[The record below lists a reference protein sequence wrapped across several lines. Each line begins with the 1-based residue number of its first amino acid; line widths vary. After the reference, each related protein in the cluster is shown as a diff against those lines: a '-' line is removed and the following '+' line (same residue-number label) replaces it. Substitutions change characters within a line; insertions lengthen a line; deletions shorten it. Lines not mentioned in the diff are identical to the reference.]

1 MLPIICKIKF
11 STGSEIK
18 DSEKLMTKTT
28 ELMRAWLVLFSVFT
42 LFSCN
47 RIDDEE
53 YRPNFEEGTTESVN
67 LWVQDSMKRYYYW
80 AEQMPK
86 KTDYSLPTKD
96 FFNSLLSS
104 QDRFSSILDTNN
116 ASTYPKSVRS
126 LYGFDYS
133 VLQQNGK
140 TFAVIKLVLK
150 NSPAQNVGLQRGK
163 IITKINGASINSG
176 NMSNVEQMIIN
187 SSSPMKLM
195 IGTWENGNI
204 MNENEITIYQ
214 SFTFDQPLVSKI
226 FEQNGKK
233 IGYLYIYSFQN
244 GMASSFANKFA
255 EFKSAGVSELI
266 LDLRYNYGGM
276 LASSA
281 ALCAMIPSGI
291 SGNSP
296 FIIYKGNSNGGEVHL
311 SFAQQLAYDS
321 GSPSFST
328 LFNQNLGLSKVY
340 VLTTESTASA
350 SETVINNLKPYMQV
364 IQIGGRTLGKDMS
377 GWDIDDKRNPPKI
390 SWQIHP
396 MIYKLYNANN
406 EGNYSSGILP
416 TISIN
421 EFQSMPIMEL
431 GNPEE
436 AFLKKALQ
444 EIN

>member
-1 MLPIICKIKF
+1 MSKKIKL
-11 STGSEIK
+11 IK
-18 DSEKLMTKTT
+18 I
-28 ELMRAWLVLFSVFT
+28 WLKLFSAVL

-47 RIDDEE
+47 RTEDED
-53 YRPNFEEGTTESVN
+53 YQPNFEEGTTESVN

-86 KTDYSLPTKD
+86 KPNYSLPTKD
-96 FFNSLLSS
+96 FFKSLLSS
-104 QDRFSSILDTNN
+104 QDRFSSILDKNN
-116 ASTYPKSVRS
+116 ATTYTKTVRS

-140 TFAVIKLVLK
+140 TFAVIKLVMK
-150 NSPAQNVGLQRGK
+150 NSPAQNVGFIRGH
-163 IITKINGASINSG
+163 IITKINGTPISSG
-176 NMSNVEQMIIN
+176 NINQVESLMIH
-187 SSSPMKLM
+187 SASPMNLTV
-195 IGTWENGNI
+195 GNWEGGNI
-204 MNENEITIYQ
+204 TGESEIAIYQ

-233 IGYLYIYSFQN
+233 IGYLYIYNFQN
-244 GMASSFANKFA
+244 GIASSFANKFA
-255 EFKSAGVSELI
+255 EFKSSGVSELI

-291 SGNSP
+291 SANSP
-296 FIIYKGNSNGGEVHL
+296 FIIYKGNKNGGQVNL
-311 SFAQQLAYDS
+311 SFTQQIATDTS
-321 GSPSFST
+321 APNFNT
-328 LFNQNLGLSKVY
+328 LFNHNLGLNKVY

-350 SETVINNLKPYMQV
+350 SETVINNLKPYLQV
-364 IQIGGRTLGKDMS
+364 VQIGGKTMGKDMA
-377 GWDIDDKRNPPKI
+377 GWDIDDQRNPPKI

-416 TISIN
+416 VISVN
-421 EFQSMPIMEL
+421 EFSTWPILEL
-431 GNPEE
+431 GDPAETL
-436 AFLKKALQ
+436 LKRALL